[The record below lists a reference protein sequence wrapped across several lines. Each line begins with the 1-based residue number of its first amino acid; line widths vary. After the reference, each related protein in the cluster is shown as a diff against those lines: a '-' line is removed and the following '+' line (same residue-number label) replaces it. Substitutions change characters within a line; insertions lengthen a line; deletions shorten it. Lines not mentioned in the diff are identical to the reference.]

1 MRAGVL
7 LTGKEEVQLVITH
20 VIRDE
25 LTGRVTT

>member
-1 MRAGVL
+1 MRAGIF
-7 LTGKEEVQLVITH
+7 LTGKEEAQLVITY